1 MITTKGNQKSN
12 KNIKNKKFRTQVTLT
27 KAKDAL
33 PLRDPYKKTESKTIA
48 LSKKILRQCL
58 Y

>member
-12 KNIKNKKFRTQVTLT
+12 KNIKNKKFRTQVTPT

-48 LSKKILRQCL
+48 SNKKILRQCP